1 MQSPS
6 LTEIQSKIPRV
17 AEQIPYLKLLVLF
30 GSRATA
36 NDTENSDWDFAVL
49 YDEELRHIYETEALD
64 CLRIWSILQAEFQL
78 SDQQIDVVILN
89 QCSKILAHNV
99 AETGLLLYEGSP
111 GEFQKFRASHLMSSS
126 EKAAYIDDKRIEVR
140 AALARWKR

>member
-1 MQSPS
+1 MQFPS

-17 AEQIPYLKLLVLF
+17 VEQIPYLKLLVLF

-36 NDTENSDWDFAVL
+36 NDMENSDWDFAVL

-89 QCSKILAHNV
+89 HCSKVLAHNV
-99 AETGLLLYEGSP
+99 AQAGLLLYEICP
-111 GEFQKFRASHLMSSS
+111 GEFQKFRASHLMSSP
-126 EKAAYIDDKRIEVR
+126 EKAAYIDDKRMEVR

>member
-17 AEQIPYLKLLVLF
+17 VEQTPYLKLLVLF

-49 YDEELRHIYETEALD
+49 YDEELRHLYETEALD
-64 CLRIWSILQAEFQL
+64 WLRIWSILQAEFKL
-78 SDQQIDVVILN
+78 SEQQIDVVILN
-89 QCSKILAHNV
+89 QCSKISAHNV
-99 AETGLLLYEGSP
+99 AETGLLLYESCP
-111 GEFQKFRASHLMSSS
+111 GEFQKFRASHLMSLS
-126 EKAAYIDDKRIEVR
+126 EKAAYIDDKRMEVR

>member
-6 LTEIQSKIPRV
+6 LTEIQSKISRV
-17 AEQIPYLKLLVLF
+17 VEQIPYLKLLVLF

-49 YDEELRHIYETEALD
+49 YDEELRHLYETEALD
-64 CLRIWSILQAEFQL
+64 WLRIWSILQAEFQL

-89 QCSKILAHNV
+89 QCSKILTHNV
-99 AETGLLLYEGSP
+99 AETGLLLYESCP
-111 GEFQKFRASHLMSSS
+111 GEFQKFRASHLMSLS
-126 EKAAYIDDKRIEVR
+126 EKAAYIDDKRMEVR
-140 AALARWKR
+140 TALARWKR